1 MKNVKI
7 FAKTIE
13 PEAQEQ
19 VRQMAESEAYRDCK
33 IRIMPDCHA
42 GKGCTVGT
50 VIETCGKV
58 VPNTVGVDIGCGM
71 HVVDLGLADIDLSL
85 LDHIINDNIPSGLNV
100 HERPLASDMVDR
112 MHREITKSFPPGR
125 RCFNLDYVM
134 RSLGTL
140 GGGNH
145 FIEVDVDDEG
155 RKYLVIHSGSRN
167 LGVKICNFFQ
177 KLATKQFDNSTER
190 ERIIFELKAFGRQNE
205 INDTL
210 RQLKSIPKDL
220 AYLSGP
226 LLIDYFH
233 SMRICQQYADLNRQL
248 MAQTIVKGL
257 GIKVLGDSFTT
268 IHNYI
273 DTFGGILRKGA
284 VSARCGEPL
293 IIPLN
298 MRDGSLLC
306 IGKGNDDWLQSAPHG
321 AGRLM
326 SRSAAKKQLSME
338 EYRQQMHDIY
348 STSVCESTID
358 ESPMAY
364 KPAEEIESLI
374 GNTVDVVKRIKP
386 IYNFKAKESKIYCVI
401 VSIHENIENHG

>member
-1 MKNVKI
+1 MSDLKI

-19 VRQMAESEAYRDCK
+19 VRKMAESKAYRDCK

-50 VIETCGKV
+50 VIETHGKV

-71 HVVDLGLADIDLSL
+71 LVWDLGVANIDMAL
-85 LDHIINDNIPSGLNV
+85 LDRIINDNIPSGFNV
-100 HERPLASDMVDR
+100 HEKPLPSEMVDL
-112 MHREITKSFPPGR
+112 MHRKIWAYLPP
-125 RCFNLDYVM
+125 CKQYFDLDYVL

-155 RKYLVIHSGSRN
+155 RKYLVVHSGSRN
-167 LGVKICNFFQ
+167 LGVKVCNHFQ
-177 KLATKQFDNSTER
+177 QWATIQCNNGEER
-190 ERIIFELKAFGRQNE
+190 GRIISELKAQGRQSE
-205 INDTL
+205 INDAL
-210 RQLKSIPKDL
+210 RQLKPVPKDM
-220 AYLSGP
+220 AYISGP
-226 LLIDYFH
+226 TLGNYF
-233 SMRICQQYADLNRQL
+233 SAMRMCQMYAEVNRRL

-257 GIKVLGDSFTT
+257 GIKVSGDSFTT
-268 IHNYI
+268 VHNYI
-273 DTFGGILRKGA
+273 DTFGGIIRKGA
-284 VSARCGEPL
+284 VSAKKGEPL

-306 IGKGNDDWLQSAPHG
+306 TGKGNNDWLQSAPHG

-326 SRSAAKKQLSME
+326 SRSAAKKQLSMD

-358 ESPMAY
+358 EAPMAY
-364 KPAEEIESLI
+364 KSAEEIEALI
-374 GNTVDVVKRIKP
+374 GDTVNIVKRIKP
-386 IYNFKAKESKIYCVI
+386 IYNFKAK
-401 VSIHENIENHG
+401 

>member
-1 MKNVKI
+1 MKDVKI
-7 FAKTIE
+7 FARTIE
-13 PEAQEQ
+13 PDAKKQIQ
-19 VRQMAESEAYRDCK
+19 KMADSEAYRDCK

-42 GKGCTVGT
+42 GKGCTIGT
-50 VIETCGKV
+50 VIETRGKV

-71 HVVDLGLADIDLSL
+71 HVVDLGFANIDMAL
-85 LDHIINDNIPSGLNV
+85 LDHIINDNIPSGFKV
-100 HERPLASDMVDR
+100 HERPLASDMVDC
-112 MHREITKSFPPGR
+112 MHREITKRFPPWR
-125 RCFNLDYVM
+125 QCFNLDYVM

-145 FIEVDVDDEG
+145 FIEVDADDEG

-177 KLATKQFDNSTER
+177 MLATKQFDNSAER

-257 GIKVLGDSFTT
+257 GIKASGDSFTT
-268 IHNYI
+268 VHNYI
-273 DTFGGILRKGA
+273 DTFGGIIRKGA
-284 VSARCGEPL
+284 VSAKCGEAL

-306 IGKGNDDWLQSAPHG
+306 TGKGNNDWLQSAPHG

-348 STSVCESTID
+348 STSVCEATID
-358 ESPMAY
+358 EAPMAY
-364 KPAEEIESLI
+364 KSADEIEELI
-374 GNTVDVVKRIKP
+374 GDTVNVVKRIKP
-386 IYNFKAKESKIYCVI
+386 IYNFKAKELQCSMI
-401 VSIHENIENHG
+401 NPLM

>member
-13 PEAQEQ
+13 SEAKEQ
-19 VRQMAESEAYRDCK
+19 IENMAASKAYRDCK

-50 VIETCGKV
+50 VIETRGKV

-71 HVVDLGLADIDLSL
+71 HVVDLGFSDIDLPL
-85 LDHIINDNIPSGLNV
+85 LDRIINDNIPSGFNV
-100 HERPLASDMVDR
+100 HEKPLTSDLVDL
-112 MHREITKSFPPGR
+112 MQYEITSLLPPWKR
-125 RCFNLDYVM
+125 FFDMYYTM

-145 FIEVDVDDEG
+145 FIEVDVDNIG

-167 LGVKICNFFQ
+167 LGVRVCNHYQ
-177 KLATKQFDNSTER
+177 QLAVEECDNSMER
-190 ERIIFELKAFGRQNE
+190 NNIIAALKAFGRQDE
-205 INDTL
+205 IEDTL
-210 RQLKSIPKDL
+210 RQLKPVPKDMT
-220 AYLSGP
+220 YISGP
-226 LLIDYFH
+226 TLGNYF
-233 SMRICQQYADLNRQL
+233 SAMRMCQMYAEVNRRL
-248 MAQTIVKGL
+248 MAQTIVKSL
-257 GIKVLGDSFTT
+257 GIKVSGDSFTT
-268 IHNYI
+268 VHNYI
-273 DTFGGILRKGA
+273 DTFGGIIRKGA
-284 VSARCGEPL
+284 VSAKRGEPL

-326 SRSAAKKQLSME
+326 SRSAAKNQLSME
-338 EYRQQMHDIY
+338 KYRQQMHDIY

-374 GNTVDVVKRIKP
+374 GDTVDVVRRIKP
-386 IYNFKAKESKIYCVI
+386 IYNFKAKE
-401 VSIHENIENHG
+401 

>member
-1 MKNVKI
+1 MSDLKI

-19 VRQMAESEAYRDCK
+19 VRQMAESKAYRGCK

-50 VIETCGKV
+50 VIETRGKV

-71 HVVDLGLADIDLSL
+71 HVVDLGFADIDMPL
-85 LDHIINDNIPSGLNV
+85 LDRIINDNIPSGFNV
-100 HERPLASDMVDR
+100 HERPLASDMVDC
-112 MHREITKSFPPGR
+112 MYREITERFPPWI
-125 RCFNLDYVM
+125 RCFDLDYVM

-145 FIEVDVDDEG
+145 FIEVDVDNIG
-155 RKYLVIHSGSRN
+155 RHYLVIHSGSRN

-177 KLATKQFDNSTER
+177 MLATKQFDNSAER

-257 GIKVLGDSFTT
+257 GIKVSGDSFTT
-268 IHNYI
+268 VAQLHRHLRRHNPQ
-273 DTFGGILRKGA
+273 GSCERKEGRA
-284 VSARCGEPL
+284 VDYPSEHARRFAVVYWQGQRRLASVGTARCRSPDVALGSKEATQHGR
-293 IIPLN
+293 IPSADA
-298 MRDGSLLC
+298 RHLLH
-306 IGKGNDDWLQSAPHG
+306 IG
-321 AGRLM
+321 M
-326 SRSAAKKQLSME
+326 
-338 EYRQQMHDIY
+338 
-348 STSVCESTID
+348 
-358 ESPMAY
+358 
-364 KPAEEIESLI
+364 
-374 GNTVDVVKRIKP
+374 
-386 IYNFKAKESKIYCVI
+386 
-401 VSIHENIENHG
+401 

>member
-13 PEAQEQ
+13 AEEMKQIED
-19 VRQMAESEAYRDCK
+19 MATSEAYRDCK

-50 VIETCGKV
+50 VIQTAGKV

-71 HVVDLGLADIDLSL
+71 LVVKLGKKDINLSL
-85 LDHIINDNIPSGLNV
+85 LDRIINESVPSGFDV
-100 HERPLASDMVDR
+100 HEQHQLKEMSPIMLSILRDL
-112 MHREITKSFPPGR
+112 HGKTQG
-125 RCFNLDYVM
+125 CFDPDYIG

-145 FIEVDVDDEG
+145 FIELDEDEQG
-155 RKYLVIHSGSRN
+155 YKYLVIHSGSRN
-167 LGVKICNFFQ
+167 LGVKVCNYFQ
-177 KLATKQFDNSTER
+177 SIAKKNVNHREER
-190 ERIIFELKAFGRQNE
+190 KRIIEDLKKYGLEKE
-205 INDTL
+205 INNTL
-210 RQLKSIPKDL
+210 RRLGTVPPEL
-220 AYLSGP
+220 AYLEGKDLDDYNFAAHVCQDFAYENRWNIAMTILRGLE
-226 LLIDYFH
+226 LLHDGF
-233 SMRICQQYADLNRQL
+233 
-248 MAQTIVKGL
+248 
-257 GIKVLGDSFTT
+257 FTT
-268 IHNYI
+268 CHNYFNI
-273 DTFGGILRKGA
+273 HSGIIRKGA
-284 VSARCGEPL
+284 VRAEKDEQL

-298 MRDGSLLC
+298 MRDGSLIC
-306 IGKGNDDWLQSAPHG
+306 RGKGNEDWLCSAPHG

-326 SRSAAKKQLSME
+326 SRNRAKETLNME

-374 GNTVDVVKRIKP
+374 ADTVDVVKRIKP
-386 IYNFKAKESKIYCVI
+386 IYNFKAK
-401 VSIHENIENHG
+401 

>member
-13 PEAQEQ
+13 QEAKEQ
-19 VRQMAESEAYRDCK
+19 IERMAASEAYRDCQ

-42 GKGCTVGT
+42 GKGCTIGT
-50 VIETCGKV
+50 VIQTAGKV

-71 HVVDLGLADIDLSL
+71 LVVHLGKKDVNLSL
-85 LDHIINDNIPSGLNV
+85 LDRIINESVPSGFDV
-100 HERPLASDMVDR
+100 HE
-112 MHREITKSFPPGR
+112 KSQLKKMSSIMLPYLHELHERTQG
-125 RCFNLDYVM
+125 CFDHDYIE

-145 FIEVDVDDEG
+145 FIELDEDEQG
-155 RKYLVIHSGSRN
+155 CKYLVVHSGSRN
-167 LGVKICNFFQ
+167 LGVKVCNYFQ
-177 KLATKQFDNSTER
+177 HLAKKSVNRSEERKRIIEDLKKYGLER
-190 ERIIFELKAFGRQNE
+190 E
-205 INDTL
+205 INNTL
-210 RQLKSIPKDL
+210 RRLGTVPPDL
-220 AYLSGP
+220 AYLEGE
-226 LLIDYFH
+226 
-233 SMRICQQYADLNRQL
+233 DLNAYSFAAHVCQYFADDNRWNI
-248 MAQTIVKGL
+248 AITILRGL
-257 GIKVLGDSFTT
+257 ELLFEDFFTT
-268 IHNYI
+268 RHNYFDI
-273 DTFGGILRKGA
+273 HSGIIRKGA
-284 VSARCGEPL
+284 VSAMRGEQL

-306 IGKGNDDWLQSAPHG
+306 TGKGNDDWLQSAPHG

-364 KPAEEIESLI
+364 KSAEEIESLI
-374 GNTVDVVKRIKP
+374 ADTVEIKKRIKP
-386 IYNFKAKESKIYCVI
+386 IYNFKAKE
-401 VSIHENIENHG
+401 